1 MIDTYKM
8 ILWAR
13 PKEESID
20 NQAEQLISILM
31 ALNQIEYL
39 KPKYQTVRRKKMLL
53 NLI

>member
-39 KPKYQTVRRKKMLL
+39 NRNIKLFAEKRCY
-53 NLI
+53 